1 MANNLNG
8 LLPTLYAAL
17 DIVSR
22 EITGFIPAVTRDTGI
37 ERAAVG
43 DDVKI
48 PVTTVAEAQD
58 TKPGVTAPD
67 AGDGEVGNVVA
78 KITKSRNVPIRWNGE
93 ETRSLQNA
101 GTFAQIQTDRFAQ
114 AMRTLVNEVEHDCWL
129 EAYKNA
135 SIGYGTAGKTPFGTA
150 ADMTDFAGSLG
161 ILERNGAPRNDLQM
175 VLGHAAIGNLRGKQ
189 SGLFK
194 VNEAGRDDMLRN
206 GMTDRIMNFAIRHSH
221 AVGVHLK
228 GDGAG
233 YTVDGAYDAGKNA
246 MTVADGTG
254 SILGGDIV
262 TFAGDDTK
270 YVSGGLSGSTL
281 ALNSGLILPVADK
294 SALNLGATYVP
305 NLVFSRSAIALAT
318 RAPALPE
325 GGDSADDR
333 TQIVD
338 PITGLAFEIA
348 VYRQYKQVVYEV
360 SLAWGVKAVTS
371 RHIGLLLG

>member
-1 MANNLNG
+1 MANNLDG
-8 LLPTLYAAL
+8 LLPTLYAAM

-37 ERAAVG
+37 ARAAVG

-78 KITKSRNVPIRWNGE
+78 EITKSRNVPIRWNGE

-101 GTFAQIQTDRFAQ
+101 GTFGQIQTDRFAQ

-129 EAYKNA
+129 EAYKHA

-228 GDGAG
+228 GDGTG
-233 YTVDGAYDAGKNA
+233 YAVDGAFDAGKSA
-246 MTVADGTG
+246 VAVTGGTG

-281 ALNSGLILPVADK
+281 ALNSGLILPVPDK
-294 SALNLGATYVP
+294 SALSLGNTYVP

-318 RAPALPE
+318 RAPALPD

-338 PITGLAFEIA
+338 PVTGLAFEIA

>member
-58 TKPGVTAPD
+58 TKPSANAPD
-67 AGDGEVGNVVA
+67 AGDGEVSHVVA

-101 GTFAQIQTDRFAQ
+101 GTFGQIQTDRFAQ
-114 AMRTLVNEVEHDCWL
+114 AMRTLVNEVEADCWM

-135 SIGYGTAGKTPFGTA
+135 SIAYGTAGQTPFGIA
-150 ADMTDFAGSLG
+150 ADMTDFAGTLG

-175 VLGHAAIGNLRGKQ
+175 VLGHSAIGNLRGKQ

-194 VNEAGRDDMLRN
+194 VNEAGREDMLRN
-206 GMTDRIMNFAIRHSH
+206 GMTDRIMSFAIRHSH

-228 GDGAG
+228 GDGTG
-233 YTVDGAYDAGKNA
+233 YLVNGSPNTGDKSIVVDG
-246 MTVADGTG
+246 GTG
-254 SILGGDIV
+254 SVLKGDV
-262 TFAGDDTK
+262 LTVAGDTTK
-270 YVSGGLSGSTL
+270 YVSGGLVGSNLTL
-281 ALNSGLILPVADK
+281 NGGLLLPPEDNA
-294 SALNLGATYVP
+294 SITLGGTYVP
-305 NLVFSRSAIALAT
+305 NVVFSRSAIALAT
-318 RAPALPE
+318 RAPALPD

-338 PITGLAFEIA
+338 PVTGLAFEIA

-360 SLAWGVKAVTS
+360 SLAWGVKAIAS

>member
-1 MANNLNG
+1 MANNLDG
-8 LLPTLYAAL
+8 LLPTLYAAM

-22 EITGFIPAVTRDTGI
+22 EITGFIPAVARDTGI
-37 ERAAVG
+37 ARAAVG

-101 GTFAQIQTDRFAQ
+101 GTFGQIQTDRFAQ
-114 AMRTLVNEVEHDCWL
+114 AMRTLVNEVERDCWL
-129 EAYKNA
+129 EAYKHA

-228 GDGAG
+228 GGGAG
-233 YTVDGAYDAGKNA
+233 YAVDGAFDAGKSA
-246 MTVADGTG
+246 VAVTGGTG

-270 YVSGGLSGSTL
+270 YVSGGLFGSTL
-281 ALNSGLILPVADK
+281 ALNSGLILPVPDK
-294 SALNLGATYVP
+294 SALSLGNTYVP

-318 RAPALPE
+318 RAPALPD

-338 PITGLAFEIA
+338 PVTGLAFEIA

>member
-58 TKPGVTAPD
+58 TVPGVTAPD

-101 GTFAQIQTDRFAQ
+101 GTFSQIQIDRFAQ
-114 AMRTLVNEVEHDCWL
+114 AMRTLVNEVEADCWL

-135 SIGYGTAGKTPFGTA
+135 SIAYGTSGATPFSTA
-150 ADMTDFAGSLG
+150 ADMTDFAGTLG

-175 VLGHAAIGNLRGKQ
+175 VLGHSAIGNLRGKQ

-194 VNEAGRDDMLRN
+194 VNEAGREDMLRN
-206 GMTDRIMNFAIRHSH
+206 GMTDRIMSFAIRHSH
-221 AVGVHLK
+221 AVGVHVK
-228 GDGAG
+228 GNGAG
-233 YTVDGAYDAGKNA
+233 YLVNGGPAVGDKSITVDG
-246 MTVADGTG
+246 GTG
-254 SILGGDIV
+254 TILGGDVV
-262 TFAGDDTK
+262 TFAGDTTK
-270 YVSGGLSGSTL
+270 YVSGGLVSSNL
-281 ALNSGLILPVADK
+281 LLNGGLLLPAADN
-294 SALNLGATYVP
+294 SAINLGNTYVP

-318 RAPALPE
+318 RAPALPD

-338 PITGLAFEIA
+338 PVTGLAFEIA

>member
-22 EITGFIPAVTRDTGI
+22 EMTGFIPAVTRDTGI

-58 TKPGVTAPD
+58 TKPGANAPD
-67 AGDGEVGNVVA
+67 AGDGEVSHVVA

-101 GTFAQIQTDRFAQ
+101 GTFGQIQTDRFAQ
-114 AMRTLVNEVEHDCWL
+114 AMRTLVNEVETDCWL

-135 SIGYGTAGKTPFGTA
+135 SIAHGLAGVTPFGTA
-150 ADMTDFAGSLG
+150 ADMTDFAGTLG

-194 VNEAGRDDMLRN
+194 VNEAGREDMLRN
-206 GMTDRIMNFAIRHSH
+206 GMTDRIMSFAIRHSH
-221 AVGVHLK
+221 AVGVHVK

-233 YTVDGAYDAGKNA
+233 YLVNGTPSIGDKSIIVDG
-246 MTVADGTG
+246 GTG
-254 SILGGDIV
+254 SILNGDVITV
-262 TFAGDDTK
+262 AGDTTK
-270 YVSGGLSGSTL
+270 YVSGGLVGSNLLLNGGLLLPSTDNSAVTL
-281 ALNSGLILPVADK
+281 G
-294 SALNLGATYVP
+294 GTYVP
-305 NLVFSRSAIALAT
+305 NVVFSRSAIALAT

-338 PITGLAFEIA
+338 PVTGLAFEIA

-360 SLAWGVKAVTS
+360 SLAWGVKAVAS

>member
-22 EITGFIPAVTRDTGI
+22 EMTGFIPAVTRDTGI

-58 TKPGVTAPD
+58 TKPGVNAPD
-67 AGDGEVGNVVA
+67 AGDGEVSNVVA

-101 GTFAQIQTDRFAQ
+101 GTFGQIQTDRFAQ
-114 AMRTLVNEVEHDCWL
+114 AMRTLVNEVETDCWL

-135 SIGYGTAGKTPFGTA
+135 SIAHGSAGVTPFGTA
-150 ADMTDFAGSLG
+150 ADMTDFAGTLG

-194 VNEAGRDDMLRN
+194 VNEAGREDMLRN
-206 GMTDRIMNFAIRHSH
+206 GMTDRIMSFAIRHSH
-221 AVGVHLK
+221 AVGVHIK
-228 GDGAG
+228 GNGAG
-233 YTVDGAYDAGKNA
+233 YLVNGTPSIGDKSIIVDG
-246 MTVADGTG
+246 GTG
-254 SILGGDIV
+254 SILNGDVITV
-262 TFAGDDTK
+262 AGDTTK
-270 YVSGGLSGSTL
+270 YVSGGLVGSNLSLNGGLLLPSADNAAITL
-281 ALNSGLILPVADK
+281 G
-294 SALNLGATYVP
+294 GTYVP
-305 NLVFSRSAIALAT
+305 NVVFSRSAIALAT
-318 RAPALPE
+318 RAPALPD

-333 TQIVD
+333 TQVVD

-360 SLAWGVKAVTS
+360 SLAWGVKAVAS

>member
-22 EITGFIPAVTRDTGI
+22 EMTGFIPAVTRDTGI

-58 TKPGVTAPD
+58 TVPGVTAPD
-67 AGDGEVGNVVA
+67 AGDGEVSNVVA

-101 GTFAQIQTDRFAQ
+101 GTFGQIQTDRFAQ
-114 AMRTLVNEVEHDCWL
+114 AMRTLVNEVETDCWL

-135 SIGYGTAGKTPFGTA
+135 SIAHGSAGVTPFGTA
-150 ADMTDFAGSLG
+150 ADMTDFAGTLG

-194 VNEAGRDDMLRN
+194 VNEAGREDMLRN
-206 GMTDRIMNFAIRHSH
+206 GMTDRIMSFAIRHSH
-221 AVGVHLK
+221 AVGVHVQ
-228 GDGAG
+228 GSGAG
-233 YTVDGAYDAGKNA
+233 YLVNGAPSIGDKSIIVDG
-246 MTVADGTG
+246 GTG
-254 SILGGDIV
+254 SILSGDVITMAGDI
-262 TFAGDDTK
+262 TK
-270 YVSGGLSGSTL
+270 YVSGGLVGSNLLLNGSLLLAPADNTAITL
-281 ALNSGLILPVADK
+281 GN
-294 SALNLGATYVP
+294 TYVP

-318 RAPALPE
+318 RAPALPD

-338 PITGLAFEIA
+338 PVTGLAFEIA

-360 SLAWGVKAVTS
+360 SLAWGVKAITP

>member
-101 GTFAQIQTDRFAQ
+101 GTFGQIQTDRFAQ
-114 AMRTLVNEVEHDCWL
+114 AMRTLVNEVEADCWL

-135 SIGYGTAGKTPFGTA
+135 SIAYGAAGTTPFSTA
-150 ADMTDFAGSLG
+150 ADMTDFAGTLG

-175 VLGHAAIGNLRGKQ
+175 VLGHSAIGSLRGKQ

-194 VNEAGRDDMLRN
+194 VNEAGREDMLRN
-206 GMTDRIMNFAIRHSH
+206 GMTDRIMSFAIRHSH
-221 AVGVHLK
+221 AVGVHVK
-228 GDGAG
+228 GSGAG
-233 YTVDGAYDAGKNA
+233 YLVNGEPGVGDKSIAVDG
-246 MTVADGTG
+246 GTG
-254 SILGGDIV
+254 TILGGDVV
-262 TFAGDDTK
+262 TFAGDTTK
-270 YVSGGLSGSTL
+270 YVSGGLVGSNLSLNGGLLLPATDNTAITL
-281 ALNSGLILPVADK
+281 GN
-294 SALNLGATYVP
+294 TYVP

-318 RAPALPE
+318 RAPALPD

-338 PITGLAFEIA
+338 PVTGLAFEIA

>member
-22 EITGFIPAVTRDTGI
+22 EMTGFIPAVTRDTGI

-58 TKPGVTAPD
+58 TVPGVTAPD
-67 AGDGEVGNVVA
+67 AGDGEVSTVVA

-101 GTFAQIQTDRFAQ
+101 GTFGQIQTDRFAQ
-114 AMRTLVNEVEHDCWL
+114 AMRTLVNEVETDCWL

-135 SIGYGTAGKTPFGTA
+135 SIAHGSAGVTPFGTA
-150 ADMTDFAGSLG
+150 ADMTDFAGTLG

-194 VNEAGRDDMLRN
+194 VNEAGREDMLRN
-206 GMTDRIMNFAIRHSH
+206 GMTDRIMSFAIRHSH
-221 AVGVHLK
+221 AVGIHVQ
-228 GDGAG
+228 GSGAG
-233 YTVDGAYDAGKNA
+233 YLVNGAPSIGDKSIIVDG
-246 MTVADGTG
+246 GTG
-254 SILGGDIV
+254 SILGGDVITV
-262 TFAGDDTK
+262 AGDTTK
-270 YVSGGLSGSTL
+270 YVSGGLLGSNLSLNGGLLLPAADNAAITL
-281 ALNSGLILPVADK
+281 G
-294 SALNLGATYVP
+294 GTYVP

-318 RAPALPE
+318 RAPALPD

-338 PITGLAFEIA
+338 PVTGLAFEIA

-360 SLAWGVKAVTS
+360 SLAWGVKAVAA